1 VNEEKDES
9 AIRDQEKV
17 GNTDK
22 EEQES
27 EQGKEEEV
35 VVEDSGGPGGTSA
48 PAPNVGGTGPPGA
61 SKGTLP

>member
-1 VNEEKDES
+1 MNEEKDES

-17 GNTDK
+17 GSTDK
-22 EEQES
+22 EGQES
-27 EQGKEEEV
+27 EQGQEEE